1 MKILYS
7 LVGAL
12 ALFNVSFRA
21 VAQSLPDLPDATGR
35 AGMMAAVVLDEDGQ
49 EAVLAAGGAN
59 FPDGLPWEGGAKR
72 FYRDIFLL
80 RQTQGEWRWKKVGDL
95 PEPDAYA
102 AFCVTPDRKGLLIA
116 GGANAQGHLDDV
128 WVVRAD
134 GRVEVFAAKLPAP
147 RAYAGCV
154 AVLGSLRIVGG
165 ACAPQSVDCIA
176 NAVTLDLSAPDRGW
190 RADVESQR
198 CARILPLCG
207 GFAGRFVWGGGCRL
221 EEKDGK
227 AARVYLNDL
236 RGNLGVNGARSALAA
251 PMAACAGPGVE
262 VAGGVVFVGGDDGLH
277 PSTDPKSHPGHSNKV
292 TFLYGETLATVVIG
306 QWPTPLVTAPLV
318 RLGDDIIS
326 ISGETRPGVRTSA
339 VSRWRIPPEYR

>member
-7 LVGAL
+7 SVL
-12 ALFNVSFRA
+12 ALTLFVVSLKA
-21 VAQSLPDLPDATGR
+21 VAQPLPDLPDAIGR
-35 AGMMAAVVLDEDGQ
+35 AGMMAAVVLDEDGH

-80 RQTQGEWRWKKVGDL
+80 RQTQGEWRWEKVGDL
-95 PEPDAYA
+95 PEANAYA
-102 AFCVTPDRKGLLIA
+102 AFCATPDRKGLVIA
-116 GGANAQGHLDDV
+116 GGANAQGHLDHV
-128 WVVRAD
+128 WVVRSN
-134 GRVEVFAAKLPAP
+134 GRVEVFGAKLPSP

-154 AVLGSLRIVGG
+154 AVSGSLRIVGG
-165 ACAPQSVDCIA
+165 AGAPESVDCLA
-176 NAVTLDLSAPDRGW
+176 NALILDLITPDQGW
-190 RADVESQR
+190 RVDVESQR

-207 GFAGRFVWGGGCRL
+207 GFAGKFVWGGGCRF
-221 EEKDGK
+221 EERDGK

-251 PMAACAGPGVE
+251 PLAACAGPGVE
-262 VAGGVVFVGGDDGLH
+262 LAGGLIFVGGDDGLH
-277 PSTDPKSHPGHSNKV
+277 PGTDLKSHPGHSNQV
-292 TFLYGETLATVVIG
+292 TFLYGETLATVVVG
-306 QWPTPLVTAPLV
+306 QWPTSLVTAPLV

-339 VSRWRIPPEYR
+339 VSRWQIPPQYR